1 VGPEATGHAADA
13 PLTLEAWG
21 ALGEDVRG
29 ELVDGR
35 LEDEEI
41 GSFVHELVVLWL
53 GHVLRAWIVPQ
64 RGLVFGADAKFAV
77 RASRGRKPDL
87 SVFLPGTRKPPR
99 TGVCRTPPDVMI
111 EVITPT
117 PKDARRDRIDKLV
130 EYVEFGVRFY
140 WLVDPE
146 VRTLELLERGTDG
159 RYTHA
164 LDVSEGRIATVPGC
178 AGLVLD
184 LDALWAEVDQ
194 LSDGTPSP

>member
-1 VGPEATGHAADA
+1 MTM
-13 PLTLEAWG
+13 EAWG
-21 ALGEDVRG
+21 ALRDEVRG

-35 LEDEEI
+35 LEEEEM

-53 GHVLRAWIVPQ
+53 GHVLRAWAVPQ

-77 RASRGRKPDL
+77 QPMRGRKPDI

-99 TGVCRTPPDVMI
+99 TGVCQTPPDVMI

-130 EYVEFGVRFY
+130 EYAAFGVRFY

-146 VRTLELLERGTDG
+146 LRSVEILERGRDG

-164 LDVSEGRIATVPGC
+164 LDAATGRITDVPGC

-184 LDALWAEVDQ
+184 LDELWREVDQ
-194 LSDGTPSP
+194 LDVPEA